1 MPTEKKYILVV
12 DFGKL
17 CNRASVEI
25 DDVIDTIII
34 WPLSQQNELILQ
46 KYISGIGHNRLA
58 EKVIKSSGT
67 LK

>member
-34 WPLSQQNELILQ
+34 GPRSQQNELILQ
-46 KYISGIGHNRLA
+46 KYISGLGHKRLA
-58 EKVIKSSGT
+58 EKVRKSSCT